1 MKCSNCGS
9 KFLVDDAIAEFENHF
24 DGINY
29 GSDQHGLCGDCAIDK
44 LEAWFTEMNNEH
56 GLHQGEDD

>member
-9 KFLVDDAIAEFENHF
+9 KFRVDDARADFENHF

-29 GSDQHGLCGDCAIDK
+29 DSDQHGLCGDCAIDK
-44 LEAWFTEMNNEH
+44 LENWFSTMNREH
-56 GLHQGEDD
+56 GINQEEDD

>member
-9 KFLVDDAIAEFENHF
+9 NFRVDDAKSDFEIHF

-44 LEAWFTEMNNEH
+44 LENWFSTMNREH
-56 GLHQGEDD
+56 GINQE